1 MGTRARSQRILG
13 ALAAALGVYARGR
26 VAIVLLLGFS
36 SGLPLALSGETL
48 RVWMVDSGID
58 LATIGLLTLAG
69 LPYTIKFFWAPVVDA
84 LPVPWLSARLGR
96 RRGWLVASQLLLMA
110 MILLLGTRDPR
121 AAPLVVGAGALLVA
135 LASATQD
142 IVIDAYRVEILAA
155 DEQAAGMASYVAAYR
170 VGMLASGAG
179 VIALAA
185 RLEAA
190 GVDRGAVWAIAY
202 ATAAALVGVGLVGAL
217 IGGEPA
223 AARHQGTRESA
234 LALGRVW
241 QAAEGALSEFLAR
254 KAAVTALAFVL
265 FYKLCDALAGS
276 MTAPFVLALG
286 YDKATYA
293 AVVKGLGLAAL
304 LIGGLVGGAIAGALP
319 LVAALW
325 LGGILQMFSNFA
337 FVWLGFQQPTI
348 AALSTAIIAE
358 NFSGAIGTVFLV
370 AYISALCRNP
380 LHTATQYALLTA
392 VASGG
397 RTLLSSGTGFIVN
410 ALGWPQFFAATAAA
424 ALPSLVLLA
433 CLQRSGHFRAL
444 AASAPPGAGASRT
457 FKAAPGKLPEA
468 R

>member
-1 MGTRARSQRILG
+1 MGTRARSSQRYFR

-26 VAIVLLLGFS
+26 VGIVLLLGFS

-121 AAPLVVGAGALLVA
+121 AAPFVVGAGALLVA

-142 IVIDAYRVEILAA
+142 IVIDAYRVEILSA

-170 VGMLASGAG
+170 VGMLVSGAG
-179 VIALAA
+179 AIALAA

-190 GVDRGAVWAIAY
+190 GVDRSAVWAIAY
-202 ATAAALVGVGLVGAL
+202 ATAAALVGIGLVGTL
-217 IGGEPA
+217 IGGEPETPLDQ
-223 AARHQGTRESA
+223 RGTRESTVA
-234 LALGRVW
+234 PARLW
-241 QAAEGALSEFLAR
+241 QAAEGALSEFLGR
-254 KAAVTALAFVL
+254 KGALIALAFVL

-319 LVAALW
+319 LAAALW
-325 LGGILQMFSNFA
+325 LGGVLQMLSIFA
-337 FVWLGFQQPTI
+337 FVWLDFQPPTT
-348 AALSTAIIAE
+348 AALSAAIIVE

-370 AYISALCRNP
+370 AYISALCRDP
-380 LHTATQYALLTA
+380 RHTATQYALLTA
-392 VASGG
+392 LASAG
-397 RTLLSSGTGFIVN
+397 RTVLSSGTGFLVN
-410 ALGWPQFFAATAAA
+410 ALGWALFFAATAAA

-433 CLQRSGHFRAL
+433 WLQRSGHFRAL
-444 AASAPPGAGASRT
+444 AAGAPPRRTAQAS
-457 FKAAPGKLPEA
+457 PPESGPPEA
-468 R
+468 P